1 MTFKFDEEVYREG
14 MYSMKWEFLWDAGVM
29 TYGDHAHKKHGANR
43 LLPMWVADMDFQA
56 PPAVIEALTERAQYG
71 VFGYAKA
78 TDALYRAIIGWT
90 ERRYAWPIEK
100 EWITVAPGVVP
111 SIHLLVRALLQPGE
125 KVLIQRPVYHP
136 FTAAAE
142 RNGCVVVSNSLV
154 YEDGR
159 YDMDFDDLAEKTAD
173 PDLKLAI
180 LCSPHNPVGR
190 VWTREELSRFGEIC
204 LENNV
209 LVISDEIHG
218 DLIMPRQ
225 TFTPFAA
232 ISEEFASNTIT
243 CIAPSKTFNL
253 AGLKTSVAII
263 ADETLRQTFNDA
275 LLDAG
280 LFGTNALGLV
290 ALEAAYNHGETWL
303 EAVIH
308 YIQANYEYMESYL
321 AECIPQIK
329 PVPLEG
335 TYLAWWDCR
344 DLGLSL
350 EELKA
355 LFRDKARVFIE
366 EGEIFGPEGAGF
378 QRVNIACHRPILV
391 EALERIRTAII
402 PGYQDHK

>member
-1 MTFKFDEEVYREG
+1 MTFKFDEEVYHEG
-14 MYSMKWEFLWDAGVM
+14 MYSMKWEFLWDDGIM
-29 TYGDHAHKKHGANR
+29 TYGDHAHKKHGASR

-78 TDALYRAIIGWT
+78 TDALYQAIIGWT
-90 ERRYAWPIEK
+90 ERRYSWPIEK
-100 EWITVAPGVVP
+100 EWITIAPGVVP
-111 SIHLLVRALLQPGE
+111 SIHLLVRALVEPGE

-154 YEDGR
+154 YADGG
-159 YDMDFDDLAEKTAD
+159 YYMDFDDLAEKTAD
-173 PDLKLAI
+173 PDLKMAI

-190 VWTREELSRFGEIC
+190 VWTREELIRFGEIC

-209 LVISDEIHG
+209 LVIADEIHA
-218 DLIMPRQ
+218 DLIMPGH
-225 TFTPFAA
+225 TFIPFA
-232 ISEEFASNTIT
+232 SLGGEFAHNSIT

-290 ALEAAYNHGETWL
+290 ALEAAYNHGEAWL
-303 EAVIH
+303 DAVIE
-308 YIQANYEYMESYL
+308 YIQANYDYMESYL

-344 DLGLSL
+344 DLGLSF
-350 EELKA
+350 EELKS

-366 EGEIFGPEGAGF
+366 EGEIFGAEGAGF
-378 QRVNIACHRPILV
+378 QRVNIACHRSILV
-391 EALERIRTAII
+391 EALERIRTVLAS
-402 PGYQDHK
+402 GR

>member
-14 MYSMKWEFLWDAGVM
+14 MYSMKWEFLWDGNVI
-29 TYGDHAHKKHGANR
+29 TYGDHAHKKHGENR

-78 TDALYRAIIGWT
+78 TDALYSSIVGWAK
-90 ERRYAWPIEK
+90 RRHGWPIEK
-100 EWITVAPGVVP
+100 EWITIAPGVVP
-111 SIHLLVRALLQPGE
+111 SLHLLVRALVQPGE
-125 KVLIQRPVYHP
+125 KVLIQRPVYFP
-136 FTAAAE
+136 FTAAVE
-142 RNGCVVVSNSLV
+142 RNNCVVVSNSLL

-159 YDMDFDDLAEKTAD
+159 YHIDFDDLAEKTAD

-190 VWTREELSRFGEIC
+190 VWTREELIRFGEIC
-204 LENNV
+204 LENDV

-218 DLIMPRQ
+218 DLIMPGQ
-225 TFTPFAA
+225 TFTPFAS
-232 ISEEFASNTIT
+232 ICEEFANWSIT

-263 ADETLRQTFNDA
+263 ADESLRQTFNDA

-280 LFGTNALGLV
+280 LFGTNVLGLV
-290 ALEAAYNHGETWL
+290 ALEAAYNHGEAWL
-303 EAVIH
+303 EAVIQ
-308 YIQANYEYMESYL
+308 YIYANYEYMESYL

-329 PVPLEG
+329 PAPLEG

-344 DLGLSL
+344 DLGLSF

-355 LFRDKARVFIE
+355 LFRDKARIFIE

-402 PGYQDHK
+402 PEEHK